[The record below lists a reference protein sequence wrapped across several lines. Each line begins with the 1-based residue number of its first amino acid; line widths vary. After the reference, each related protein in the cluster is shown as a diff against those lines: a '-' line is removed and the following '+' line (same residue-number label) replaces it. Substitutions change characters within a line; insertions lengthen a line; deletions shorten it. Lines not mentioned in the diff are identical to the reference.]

1 MKILILGGTQFVGL
15 HLTQAAI
22 DAGHE
27 VTLFNRGRTNT
38 HLFPDVEKLVGDRNE
53 SGGYDALKG
62 RTWDAAID
70 VTAYFPRQVK
80 ELLEVLSGSIEHF
93 TYISTVSVYADFSK
107 EITEDSPLAELED
120 PTTEEITGGTYGGLK
135 VLCEVQAEKYMPGK
149 TLTIRPT
156 YVVGPHDHT
165 DRFTYWLTRTAK
177 GGEMLAPGSP
187 DENLRIIDG
196 RDLAEWTI
204 RLVEAKQTGIYN
216 GVGPDYDLT
225 FGEVVETVKNL
236 IGSDTEFVWVSQE
249 FAEENDILG
258 NPMPLWNPGPEYVGM
273 RTTSNKNAVAVGLTY
288 RSLEETIKET
298 LAWRA
303 TANEDV
309 IKWEVGMAPEK
320 EAELIEKWKGGVKD

>member
-15 HLTQAAI
+15 HLTQAAL
-22 DAGHE
+22 DARHE
-27 VTLFNRGRTNT
+27 VTLFNRGKTNA

-70 VTAYFPRQVK
+70 VTAYFPRQVD
-80 ELLEVLSGSIEHF
+80 ELLEVLSGAIEHF

-120 PTTEEITGGTYGGLK
+120 PTTEDKTEGTYGGLK
-135 VLCEVQAEKYMPGK
+135 VLCEVQAEKGMPGK
-149 TLTIRPT
+149 TLVIRPT

-216 GVGPDYDLT
+216 GLGPDYDLT
-225 FGEVVETVKNL
+225 FGEVVETAKKL
-236 IGSDTEFVWVSQE
+236 SGSDAEFVWVSQA
-249 FAEENDILG
+249 FAEENELID
-258 NPMPLWNPGPEYVGM
+258 NPMSIWNPGPEYVGI
-273 RTTSNKNAVAVGLTY
+273 RKNSNEKAVAAGLTY
-288 RSLEETIKET
+288 RPMEEVIKDT

-303 TANEDV
+303 TASDDV
-309 IKWEVGMAPEK
+309 IKYEVGMTPEK
-320 EAELIEKWKGGVKD
+320 EAELIEKWKREH